1 MPSASGTA
9 AGGRRHRV
17 REEALA
23 EILRTGRRLLVDEGP
38 SAVTLRAIAREMGM
52 TAPGL
57 YRYYGSHRDLI
68 QALTSHLYDE
78 LAAALAQARERH
90 PDSEP
95 GRRLREVCREL
106 RRWALAH
113 PREFGLLFAKPVTD
127 ADTAPGS
134 AAHDP
139 SWRFGTILLDLMV
152 QLWHR
157 GDIQPPNDLDPS
169 WIVQLEEVRE
179 HLGGEPVPLEILYVF
194 VSCWARLYGA
204 VAVEVFGHLDFALTD
219 PEPLFEHTLHDVLTA
234 LGESGTARRATR
246 AHDR

>member
-1 MPSASGTA
+1 MPSTSGTA

-38 SAVTLRAIAREMGM
+38 SAVTLRAIARDMGM

-57 YRYYGSHRDLI
+57 YRYYASHRDLI

-78 LAAALAQARERH
+78 LAAALTQAREHH
-90 PDSEP
+90 PAAEP
-95 GRRLREVCREL
+95 GRQLREVCREL

-127 ADTAPGS
+127 ADTAPGT
-134 AAHDP
+134 AAHDS
-139 SWRFGTILLDLMV
+139 SWRFGAVLLDLMV
-152 QLWHR
+152 RLWRQGGIH
-157 GDIQPPNDLDPS
+157 PPTDLDPS
-169 WIVQLEEVRE
+169 WIAQLEEVRE
-179 HLGGEPVPLEILYVF
+179 HLAGEPVPLEILYVF

-204 VAVEVFGHLDFALTD
+204 VAVEVFGHLDFALAD
-219 PEPLFEHTLHDVLTA
+219 PEPLFEHTVRDVLTA
-234 LGESGTARRATR
+234 LGET
-246 AHDR
+246 DR

>member
-1 MPSASGTA
+1 MPSASETA

-57 YRYYGSHRDLI
+57 YRYYASHRDLI

-78 LAAALAQARERH
+78 LAAALAEARERR
-90 PDSEP
+90 PAEEP
-95 GRRLREVCREL
+95 GRQLREVCREL

-139 SWRFGTILLDLMV
+139 SWRFGTVLLDLMV
-152 QLWHR
+152 QLWHH
-157 GDIQPPNDLDPS
+157 GSIEPPNDLDPS

-179 HLGGEPVPLEILYVF
+179 HLAGEPVPLEILYVF

-219 PEPLFEHTLHDVLTA
+219 PEPLFEHTLHDILTA
-234 LGESGTARRATR
+234 LGAS
-246 AHDR
+246 DR